1 MRLGVYITYTMQKLQ
16 HDHLA
21 VAYQAFRMVFFFY
34 RAIAKSRFA
43 LVLKQEGGNHFKNLF
58 ILEYAMMKY
67 IVLTLLLIN
76 FVVLKNSSPLDLASG
91 K

>member
-1 MRLGVYITYTMQKLQ
+1 M
-16 HDHLA
+16 
-21 VAYQAFRMVFFFY
+21 
-34 RAIAKSRFA
+34 
-43 LVLKQEGGNHFKNLF
+43 LKQEGGNHFKNLF